1 MNAGPLPSLAGARC
15 ALRPLSETD
24 ADDVHL
30 VFGDAEAMR
39 YWDNVPAPT
48 LAETAR
54 RLGAFLSLPPLWAG
68 AWHVRDQAGFIG
80 CVFYHHREAWNRRL
94 ELGWIAL
101 RARWGQGLMVEAVG
115 AVLAHAFA
123 PEAQGGM
130 GANRIELSGFTEA
143 MRERLRA
150 YGLFTEIISWKLRF
164 FVPIGAAGPTVLAKL
179 LDTYPVTRIL
189 DREAA

>member
-15 ALRPLSETD
+15 ALRPLRETD

-130 GANRIELSGFTEA
+130 GANRIEALIEPDNARSIALARRLGFRAEGGPL
-143 MRERLRA
+143 RQRLMVGGQPRNQLVFGLLAADRA
-150 YGLFTEIISWKLRF
+150 VAQG
-164 FVPIGAAGPTVLAKL
+164 
-179 LDTYPVTRIL
+179 
-189 DREAA
+189 